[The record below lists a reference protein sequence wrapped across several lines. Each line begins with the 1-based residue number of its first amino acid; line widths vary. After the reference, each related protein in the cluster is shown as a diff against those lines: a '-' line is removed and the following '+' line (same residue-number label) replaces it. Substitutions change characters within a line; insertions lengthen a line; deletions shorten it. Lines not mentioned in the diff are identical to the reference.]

1 MASELQ
7 HCPAC
12 DEEYVAG
19 VATCVECGGPLQPG
33 PLARLEERTRALTGA
48 DASTGAGGGAP
59 RPTRLLAE
67 IPGLQADHAV
77 RALLLE
83 GIACRVECQGVGKTY
98 EPDQP
103 PAEPFAVTLPVS
115 IYVSD
120 AQFDAAHEV
129 LNSFE
134 PGDVIGDQ
142 WSNSEAEAA
151 PLAEAESSLE
161 PVADREPLQPS
172 EPLTDAE
179 PAAESTSLRT
189 VVLIVVVAIVL
200 LFLFGR

>member
-1 MASELQ
+1 MAGELQ
-7 HCPAC
+7 HCPTC

-33 PLARLEERTRALTGA
+33 PLERLEQRARTLTRPGKSV
-48 DASTGAGGGAP
+48 DAAGGAP
-59 RPTRLLAE
+59 RPMRLLAE

-83 GIACRVECQGVGKTY
+83 GIACRVETQGVGRTY

-120 AQFDAAHEV
+120 AQFDAADEV

-142 WSNSEAEAA
+142 WSDAGGEDAS
-151 PLAEAESSLE
+151 LAEADASLE
-161 PVADREPLQPS
+161 PVGDREPTQPS
-172 EPLTDAE
+172 EPLSDSE
-179 PAAESTSLRT
+179 PSPEGTSLRT

-200 LFLFGR
+200 LFIFGR

>member
-33 PLARLEERTRALTGA
+33 PLERLEQRARALTRP
-48 DASTGAGGGAP
+48 GAP
-59 RPTRLLAE
+59 TDSGAAQPTRLLAE

-83 GIACRVECQGVGKTY
+83 GITCRVECQGVGKTY
-98 EPDQP
+98 APDQP

-115 IYVSD
+115 IYVTD
-120 AQFDAAHEV
+120 AQFDAADEV

-142 WSNSEAEAA
+142 WSAAETEAE

-179 PAAESTSLRT
+179 PAPESTSLRT
-189 VVLIVVVAIVL
+189 VVLIVLVAVVL

>member
-33 PLARLEERTRALTGA
+33 PLARLEQRARTLTRA
-48 DASTGAGGGAP
+48 DASADAGGGTP
-59 RPTRLLAE
+59 RPMRLLAE

-103 PAEPFAVTLPVS
+103 PAEPFAITLPVS
-115 IYVSD
+115 IYV
-120 AQFDAAHEV
+120 
-129 LNSFE
+129 
-134 PGDVIGDQ
+134 
-142 WSNSEAEAA
+142 
-151 PLAEAESSLE
+151 
-161 PVADREPLQPS
+161 
-172 EPLTDAE
+172 TDA
-179 PAAESTSLRT
+179 
-189 VVLIVVVAIVL
+189 
-200 LFLFGR
+200 